1 MLAGAG
7 AAGAAAEAAGAA
19 AGAAVAA
26 AEAPTGQLACLHTKF
41 LPLNRVRANAHLLPQ
56 SSEAVTGTEGA
67 AGAGAAAAAGAG
79 AGAAAAAGAG
89 AEASDMMSRE
99 AMATAN
105 SVIFISD

>member
-7 AAGAAAEAAGAA
+7 AAGAAAEGSCMK
-19 AGAAVAA
+19 
-26 AEAPTGQLACLHTKF
+26 PQCLTGLVWIHLVQSVLALKAF
-41 LPLNRVRANAHLLPQ
+41 I
-56 SSEAVTGTEGA
+56 SSLVKETLA